1 MFLVIRSWFVNLIC
15 TLFFLQC
22 AAFQKTVK
30 ITPAAFEYQS
40 IAENYFARGDEKPFP
55 LTVQKGNNLYNST
68 TLDGRYLF
76 YTTDHSGNYDIWFRD
91 LRSAIIVPV
100 TAHPAAEYKPA
111 ISPDGKKLL
120 FVSEE
125 NDSAG
130 DIVLVSIN
138 PSNFIDNYLAGE
150 KTSSIRK

>member
-1 MFLVIRSWFVNLIC
+1 VIRSWFVNLIC

-76 YTTDHSGNYDIWFRD
+76 ILRQTIPEIMISGLGICAR
-91 LRSAIIVPV
+91 R
-100 TAHPAAEYKPA
+100 
-111 ISPDGKKLL
+111 LL
-120 FVSEE
+120 F
-125 NDSAG
+125 
-130 DIVLVSIN
+130 
-138 PSNFIDNYLAGE
+138 P
-150 KTSSIRK
+150 